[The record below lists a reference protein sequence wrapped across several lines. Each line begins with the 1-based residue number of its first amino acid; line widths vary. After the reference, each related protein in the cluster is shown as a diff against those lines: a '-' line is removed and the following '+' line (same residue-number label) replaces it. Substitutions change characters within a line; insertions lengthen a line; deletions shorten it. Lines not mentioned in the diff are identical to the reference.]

1 MTNVI
6 TFTKPYKRKDVGG
19 SRRMTT
25 ELIIHIVGTA
35 IIAFAGFRLGVLCE
49 KDKPRRLRRK
59 EMKQML
65 GRIGK

>member
-1 MTNVI
+1 MTI
-6 TFTKPYKRKDVGG
+6 
-19 SRRMTT
+19 
-25 ELIIHIVGTA
+25 ELILHLGSSALIA
-35 IIAFAGFRLGVLCE
+35 ISCFYLGILYE